1 MNSSSMAASLADA
14 LRQETIR
21 VGATTATVRGGDGRL
36 AVVQTVGS
44 DGTITTTDGII
55 ARRLEGYRN
64 PTVGDLIVLVCFSS
78 GVWIAV
84 DRIAT
89 TAGTAWTTYTPTWTA
104 ATTNPTLGNGTLV
117 GRWARVD
124 GRTIVAHINLTIGST
139 TTLGSGAYS
148 FALPVTSANAGAS
161 IIGNA
166 QALQGATRYLGQNV
180 ISPNVLTTSP
190 FFPTNSTTTTAS
202 QMTGTV
208 PITLASGNQ
217 VRITT
222 VYEAAS

>member
-21 VGATTATVRGGDGRL
+21 VGTSAASVRGGDGRL

-55 ARRLEGYRN
+55 ARRLDSYRN
-64 PTVGDLIVLVCFSS
+64 PTVGDLIALMCFSS
-78 GVWIAV
+78 GIWIV
-84 DRIAT
+84 LGRTAT
-89 TAGTAWTTYTPTWTA
+89 AADTAWTTYTPTWTA

-117 GRWARVD
+117 GRYMRVD

-139 TTLGSGAYS
+139 TTLGTGGYS

-161 IIGNA
+161 IVGCA

-202 QMTGTV
+202 QMTGSV
-208 PITLASGNQ
+208 PIALANGNQ
-217 VRITT
+217 CRITT